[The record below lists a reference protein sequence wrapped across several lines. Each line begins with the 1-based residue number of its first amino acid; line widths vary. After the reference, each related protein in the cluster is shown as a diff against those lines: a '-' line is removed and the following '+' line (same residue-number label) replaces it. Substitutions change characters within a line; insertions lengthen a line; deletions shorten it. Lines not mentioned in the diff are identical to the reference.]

1 LHKIRLSAKNKQK
14 LYQDARENKTK
25 TLNNMIDYR
34 LALRLLQPDLDV
46 DEPLAKEWTLLSKEN
61 NQFDTSTQKS
71 LLSKTFFTKT
81 DH

>member
-1 LHKIRLSAKNKQK
+1 
-14 LYQDARENKTK
+14 
-25 TLNNMIDYR
+25 MIDYR